1 MDQIVGSKPS
11 LALLRLLL
19 EADLSFAQ
27 ISALPL
33 WKCVARSHEFAN
45 RLSRG
50 AVTTT
55 LIPALV
61 TQ

>member
-1 MDQIVGSKPS
+1 MGPIVGSKLS

-33 WKCVARSHEFAN
+33 WKRVARSYEFAN
-45 RLSRG
+45 RLSRE
-50 AVTTT
+50 AVTPTS
-55 LIPALV
+55 IPALV